1 MPDAYISHD
10 ALQPRDVI
18 KIPTVEIP
26 PCGRLPTA
34 DIQPL
39 YFMKVWKSVRMH
51 PEAVREKSSSCVFHP
66 FQLHLQFLF
75 GLNHR
80 CT

>member
-1 MPDAYISHD
+1 MPDADISHD
-10 ALQPRDVI
+10 ALQPGDVI

-51 PEAVREKSSSCVFHP
+51 PKWSEKNHHHVSSTHFSFIFSSFSV
-66 FQLHLQFLF
+66 
-75 GLNHR
+75 
-80 CT
+80 